1 MSGGENSAC
10 GTSGNVCINCAGIG
24 QICGNR
30 ACNNPAGNGGGGG
43 SVGGGGGSVGGGGGS
58 VGGGGGSVGGGG
70 GSVGGGGGFVG
81 GGGGS
86 VGGGGGSA
94 GGGGG
99 SVGGGG
105 GSVGGGGG
113 SVGGGGGSVGGGG
126 GSLGGGG
133 GSVGGGGGT
142 ALCSTPIDC
151 AAQAA
156 LDLNTFTNVAPGLI
170 SSLPDATGFLSTVDA
185 TGGGASPT
193 QSYVYARF
201 TATGGLEKLQLSDAA
216 AFTSTD
222 WDIAFRRFVIRLNGG
237 DSGPSCVGAMAAA
250 ASYDSLTA
258 VPAGYSPQ
266 VDDFL
271 TPAPTCSFIDDGS
284 GLGTA
289 PNTALAGFYTYT
301 SCAAMTGTP
310 FVVVTRAGRHLK
322 LVVTSYY
329 ATTTAQQSCD
339 QTGSAGGAAGGTI
352 RLRWAWLD

>member
-10 GTSGNVCINCAGIG
+10 GSSGNGCINCAGIG

-30 ACNNPAGNGGGGG
+30 VCNTPAGSGGGGG
-43 SVGGGGGSVGGGGGS
+43 SVGGGGGGGSVGGGGGSVGGGGGGSVVGGGGGSVGGGGGSVGGGGGSVVGGGGGSVGGGGGS

-70 GSVGGGGGFVG
+70 GGGSVGGG

-94 GGGGG
+94 
-99 SVGGGG
+99 
-105 GSVGGGGG
+105 
-113 SVGGGGGSVGGGG
+113 
-126 GSLGGGG
+126 
-133 GSVGGGGGT
+133 
-142 ALCSTPIDC
+142 LCSTPIDC
-151 AAQAA
+151 PAQAA
-156 LDLNTFTNVAPGLI
+156 IDLDTFSNIATGQIGN
-170 SSLPDATGFLSTVDA
+170 LPDGFGFLSTVDA
-185 TGGGASPT
+185 TGGGISPT
-193 QSYVYARF
+193 QSFVYARF
-201 TATGGLEKLQLSDAA
+201 TPTAGLEKLQLSDTA

-222 WDIAFRRFVIRLNGG
+222 WDIAFRRFVLRLNGG
-237 DSGPSCVGAMAAA
+237 DSGPSCVGAMSSGS
-250 ASYDSLTA
+250 SYDSLTV
-258 VPAGYSPQ
+258 VPPSFSPL

-289 PNTALAGFYTYT
+289 PNTALSGFYMYT

-310 FVVVTRAGRHLK
+310 FVVLTRSGRHLK

-329 ATTTAQQSCD
+329 ATTTAQQACD
-339 QTGSAGGAAGGTI
+339 QTGNAGGAAGGTI